1 MIEIIT
7 PDFIYEDDRGRLV
20 QLVHEGWQQVNIIS
34 SKADMVRGG
43 HYHKQNRELFFIV
56 DGKCRVRVRKGKK
69 AEEYQFS
76 KGDMFVISEYVAHDF
91 IYEKDTVLVSMY
103 SKGVELDN
111 GGKDIYHDREDKE
124 NEYDS
129 IAKER
134 SW

>member
-1 MIEIIT
+1 MLEIIK
-7 PDFIYEDDRGRLV
+7 PDFIYEDDRGKLI
-20 QLVHEGWQQVNIIS
+20 QLVHEGWQQVNIIF
-34 SKADMVRGG
+34 SKADVIRGG

-56 DGKCRVRVRKGKK
+56 DGKCRVRVRKGKM

-76 KGDMFVISEYVAHDF
+76 KGDMFVISEFVTHDF

-103 SKGVELDN
+103 SRGVEMDN
-111 GGKDIYHDREDKE
+111 GRMDIYDDGE
-124 NEYDS
+124 NKRNECGS